1 MCCCLK
7 IRKTKVLNVLET
19 LCIVSFII
27 KSHFFLVD
35 TSDKILNDVEIQ
47 TFGQELTKSKSE
59 GGCGFEVSFVY
70 VNEALSF

>member
-1 MCCCLK
+1 MYWQHCALF
-7 IRKTKVLNVLET
+7 L
-19 LCIVSFII
+19 FII

>member
-1 MCCCLK
+1 MFLF
-7 IRKTKVLNVLET
+7 
-19 LCIVSFII
+19 IV
-27 KSHFFLVD
+27 KSHILLVD

-59 GGCGFEVSFVY
+59 GGCGFEVSFDY

>member
-1 MCCCLK
+1 MHCFFSL
-7 IRKTKVLNVLET
+7 LNLT
-19 LCIVSFII
+19 
-27 KSHFFLVD
+27 FFLVD

>member
-27 KSHFFLVD
+27 NSHSFLVD
-35 TSDKILNDVEIQ
+35 TSDKILKDVEIQ

>member
-1 MCCCLK
+1 MYWQHCALF
-7 IRKTKVLNVLET
+7 L
-19 LCIVSFII
+19 FII

-59 GGCGFEVSFVY
+59 GGVG
-70 VNEALSF
+70 LK

>member
-1 MCCCLK
+1 MYWKHCALF
-7 IRKTKVLNVLET
+7 L
-19 LCIVSFII
+19 FII
-27 KSHFFLVD
+27 KSHVFLVD

>member
-7 IRKTKVLNVLET
+7 IRKTKVLNVLEHCA
-19 LCIVSFII
+19 LFLFIV
-27 KSHFFLVD
+27 KSHILLVD

-59 GGCGFEVSFVY
+59 GGCGFEVSFDY